1 MNPNMTI
8 NIDAAEAIEIVETLQ
23 WLQDWFTAD
32 LQLGVSL
39 RRYSYG
45 LMTLADLHATLDR
58 FAVTLTTGPQ
68 P

>member
-1 MNPNMTI
+1 MTPNMTI
-8 NIDAAEAIEIVETLQ
+8 SIDAAEAIEIAETIQ

-39 RRYSYG
+39 HRYSYG

-58 FAVTLTTGPQ
+58 FTATLTGTQ
-68 P
+68 S

>member
-1 MNPNMTI
+1 MTI
-8 NIDAAEAIEIVETLQ
+8 SIDAAEAIEIVETLQ

-39 RRYSYG
+39 QRYSYG

-58 FAVTLTTGPQ
+58 FAVALTGPQ
-68 P
+68 S